1 MRAIYGMIFNSRG
14 NCFQRDKLD
23 AILMAGF
30 FGYGLV
36 TGIEFKK
43 KLTDIGCYGWYSH
56 RLVNGSF
63 QWIWI
68 F

>member
-43 KLTDIGCYGWYSH
+43 KLTDIGFGFGFS
-56 RLVNGSF
+56 
-63 QWIWI
+63 WIGKWL
-68 F
+68 FSMDLDF